1 MNISQLFVLLAALA
15 GVFLFWHK
23 TSSTLLKG
31 ILIGLIIC
39 ATAGFS
45 KQTYIVDS
53 TYFIFGVLALI
64 FSGYAFINKK
74 WFALIIAAF
83 TFLSVC
89 SSFFFYD
96 YLESIKFLMIVPIIT
111 MLFIIKEWHKHINE
125 LSILGVFSIY
135 ALTQFLQAVHV
146 L

>member
-1 MNISQLFVLLAALA
+1 MNVSQLFVLLAALA

-23 TSSTLLKG
+23 TNSNLLKG
-31 ILIGLIIC
+31 ILVGLIIC

-45 KQTYIVDS
+45 KQAYIVDS
-53 TYFIFGVLALI
+53 TYFFFGVLALI
-64 FSGYAFINKK
+64 FSCYAFINKK
-74 WFALIIAAF
+74 WSALIIASF

-96 YLESIKFLMIVPIIT
+96 YMESIKFLMIVPILT
-111 MLFIIKEWHKHINE
+111 MLFVMKEWNKHINE
-125 LSILGVFSIY
+125 LSILVVFSIY